1 MQYREGEV
9 LSLCPCV
16 VLVSLCVDAAGWAQ
30 GRRAELLSVCVGG
43 GGKMST
49 KNSLLM
55 PGILF

>member
-1 MQYREGEV
+1 MQ
-9 LSLCPCV
+9 
-16 VLVSLCVDAAGWAQ
+16 Q
-30 GRRAELLSVCVGG
+30 GGLRAEGQSSSVCVC